1 MISFQNKSALYLQ
14 STDNKKF
21 EIRLYIYRIMKNH
34 IFVLFTLT
42 DGGLSFRSKYF
53 TKIITTNGTINGTA
67 ISKAVNRLI
76 VNICI
81 ILSYDVFL

>member
-1 MISFQNKSALYLQ
+1 MPCIYRALII
-14 STDNKKF
+14 KKF